1 MENQLKEQFKK
12 MPTKT
17 LKLWIKTT
25 EGLKNFDPARKVAE
39 DVYAERHGIVII
51 RAAQHQEK
59 IMFMTKTEKEFIII
73 TKDGRTQKI
82 WATSPRLAESVFLG
96 ANHKYTLGDIKL
108 TYCIDNRT

>member
-25 EGLKNFDPARKVAE
+25 EGNKNFDPARKVAE

-51 RAAQHQEK
+51 RAA
-59 IMFMTKTEKEFIII
+59 
-73 TKDGRTQKI
+73 
-82 WATSPRLAESVFLG
+82 
-96 ANHKYTLGDIKL
+96 
-108 TYCIDNRT
+108 

>member
-51 RAAQHQEK
+51 RAA
-59 IMFMTKTEKEFIII
+59 
-73 TKDGRTQKI
+73 
-82 WATSPRLAESVFLG
+82 
-96 ANHKYTLGDIKL
+96 
-108 TYCIDNRT
+108 